1 MSVIHGSIRATSVSF
16 RLVKCPVCG
25 EKFTRTSEHAWKGRV
40 GTNLVDVC
48 SYHCQ
53 RACERK
59 YQSRPDGRK
68 SRSKVVSIEKLTA
81 RRDACLHMMETM
93 VKEIEDL
100 RRDKLWLALP
110 PAKRRSM
117 TDARG
122 YWKQCYE
129 EASQKLDQ
137 AIAEKQCG

>member
-59 YQSRPDGRK
+59 YHSRPDGRK
-68 SRSKVVSIEKLTA
+68 SRSKIVSIEKLTA

-93 VKEIEDL
+93 VKEIENL
-100 RRDKLWLALP
+100 RK
-110 PAKRRSM
+110 AKRRSAWSVLCGGTNM
-117 TDARG
+117 MRAIRNHIV
-122 YWKQCYE
+122 
-129 EASQKLDQ
+129 SQYIRSLMMRRCE
-137 AIAEKQCG
+137 II